1 MIRYQII
8 LEYDG
13 TKFNGWQIQKSGT
26 SVQKTIQSALF
37 KLIKKK
43 IKIYGAGRTD
53 KGVHSLEQSAHF
65 DVEENIENIPNFIK
79 SLNFFLNKKQ
89 ISILK
94 IKKKIQNSTR
104 DIVQK
109 KEFINI

>member
-1 MIRYQII
+1 MIRYQIL

-13 TKFNGWQIQKSGT
+13 TKFNGWQIQKSGN
-26 SVQKTIQSALF
+26 SVQKTVQLALS
-37 KLIKKK
+37 KLLRKR

-65 DVEENIENIPNFIK
+65 DIQEKIINIPKLIK

-89 ISILK
+89 ISILN
-94 IKKKIQNSTR
+94 IKKK
-104 DIVQK
+104 K
-109 KEFINI
+109 FEFSCKI